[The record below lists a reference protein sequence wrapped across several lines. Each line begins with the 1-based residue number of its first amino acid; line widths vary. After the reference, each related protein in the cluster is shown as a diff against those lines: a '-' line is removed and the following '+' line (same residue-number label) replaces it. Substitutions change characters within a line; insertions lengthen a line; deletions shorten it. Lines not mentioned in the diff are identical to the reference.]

1 MIGINFKNESI
12 WSTNCCCWTVMIHW
26 KPLTKSYFGMVA
38 FDPVSIEI
46 QNSNKIF
53 HAKKRK
59 TERNIVILSSLVD
72 CISELPYKFSII
84 SKWEFFL
91 NFPLFFDASQYF
103 SIFSFFSDFSR
114 KIHHSQLS
122 FESASLHSHCFPIR
136 KVYILFLAYISPAS
150 YINIIKW
157 NCIEIFL

>member
-72 CISELPYKFSII
+72 CILELPYKFSII

-136 KVYILFLAYISPAS
+136 KAYILFLAYISPAS
-150 YINIIKW
+150 YINIIK
-157 NCIEIFL
+157 